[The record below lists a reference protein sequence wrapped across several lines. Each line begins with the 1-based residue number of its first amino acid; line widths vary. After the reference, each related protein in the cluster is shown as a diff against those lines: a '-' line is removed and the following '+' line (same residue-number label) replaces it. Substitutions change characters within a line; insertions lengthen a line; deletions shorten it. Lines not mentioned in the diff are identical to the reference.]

1 MAELLHR
8 LGAFS
13 ARHAWRVV
21 VAWIAALAAAVIAFL
36 LVGGS
41 LGTAITIPGTPT
53 DEVST
58 RLSAE
63 LPDAGGGTGLVVLH
77 TTDGQP
83 FTAAQQEEISAALQ
97 RASEVE
103 GVRQVIDP
111 FAVAAQRAGAEQQLT
126 GGRAQLDA
134 AKAQLAQGQA
144 QLDAAAAAGAP
155 AAALAP
161 QRQQLDAARG
171 QLDAQEAQLTA
182 GETQMRLAEGIRTVS
197 EDGSAAVATVA
208 FADAQMSVPT
218 TTKDG
223 VVAAIEATPIA
234 GVQADF
240 SSEITQNID
249 GLAGPGEIIGVA
261 IAAIVLLVMLGTL
274 IAAGL
279 PILTALV
286 GVGVGVAG
294 AMALSGV
301 VEMTSVTPILGLML
315 GLAVGIDYSLF
326 ILNRHRRQL
335 RAGLPVPESIALAN
349 GTSGNAVVFAGVTV
363 VIALV
368 ALNVTGIPFLGLMG
382 SVGAACVAVA
392 VLVAVTL
399 TPALLSLIGLRALP
413 KKARSRSHSHADAST
428 TPMSTGSA
436 VLRAVGGLVLLVV
449 VALPALALRLGLPDG
464 SSEPEDSTQYQ
475 AYSVVADKFGAGQ
488 NGTLVVVA
496 DLPAGLDEAAR
507 TAAQLQVAEQ
517 IGAFPSVSGVAPV
530 ATAPDGSFAVFQVV
544 PTEGPTSVA
553 TEELVRELRATAT
566 PFEPRTP
573 LAVAG
578 VPSGNI
584 DISATLADAL
594 PLYLGV
600 VVGLSLLIMILVFRS
615 ILVPVT
621 ATVGFVLSYFAAMGA
636 VVMIYQWG
644 WLGAVFGVH
653 DPGPVLNFLPTI
665 LVGILFG
672 LAMDYQLFLVS
683 GMREAYVHGS
693 PARLAV
699 KEGLQAGRAVVTAA
713 AIIMFSVFGGFVFSH
728 LAMVRPIGFGLAFG
742 VLLDAFVVRMLI
754 IPAVLH
760 LAGDAAW
767 WLPRWLD
774 RILPDV
780 DVEGAKLERTH
791 PTGAVPA
798 PRTETTSVDEPS
810 PLR

>member
-21 VAWIAALAAAVIAFL
+21 VAWIAVLAAAVVAFL
-36 LVGGS
+36 LVGGT

-53 DEVST
+53 DEVSK
-58 RLSAE
+58 RLTAE
-63 LPDAGGGTGLVVLH
+63 LPEAGGGTGLIVLH

-83 FTAAQQEEISAALQ
+83 FTPAQQQEISAALQ
-97 RASEVE
+97 RVTAVD

-111 FAVAAQRAGAEQQLT
+111 FAIAAQRAGAEQQLA
-126 GGRAQLDA
+126 GGRAQLDEA
-134 AKAQLAQGQA
+134 RAQLDRGQT
-144 QLDAAAAAGAP
+144 QLDAAGVP
-155 AAALAP
+155 ATAP
-161 QRQQLDAARG
+161 QRQQLDAGRA
-171 QLDAQEAQLTA
+171 QLDAQEARLAA
-182 GETQMRLAEGIRTVS
+182 GESQLRLAAGIRTVS

-218 TTKDG
+218 ATKDG
-223 VVAAIEATPIA
+223 VISAVEASPVA

-240 SSEITQNID
+240 SSEITQNVD
-249 GLAGPGEIIGVA
+249 GIAGPGEVIGVV

-274 IAAGL
+274 VAAGL
-279 PILTALV
+279 PILTALI

-335 RAGLPVPESIALAN
+335 RTGMSVPDSIALAN
-349 GTSGNAVVFAGVTV
+349 GTSGNAVVFAGFTV

-368 ALNVTGIPFLGLMG
+368 ALNVTGIGFLGLMG

-399 TPALLSLIGLRALP
+399 TPALLSLLGLRVLP
-413 KKARSRSHSHADAST
+413 RKARSRPTSHAAGSVA
-428 TPMSTGSA
+428 PMSTGGA
-436 VLRAVGGLVLLVV
+436 VARAVGGIALLVL

-464 SSEPEDSTQYQ
+464 SSEPQDSTQYQ

-496 DLPAGLDEAAR
+496 DLPAGLDEAAL
-507 TAAQLQVAEQ
+507 TAARAQVAEQ
-517 IGAFPSVSGVAPV
+517 IGAIPSVSAVAPV

-553 TEELVRELRATAT
+553 TEELVQRLRVTTTAV
-566 PFEPRTP
+566 EPSVP

-584 DISATLADAL
+584 DISAKLADAL

-615 ILVPVT
+615 VLVPVT

-644 WLGAVFGVH
+644 RLSAVFGVH

-699 KEGLQAGRAVVTAA
+699 KEGLHAGRAVVTAA

-742 VLLDAFVVRMLI
+742 VVLDAFVVRMLI

-780 DVEGAKLERTH
+780 DVEGAKLERRH
-791 PTGAVPA
+791 PMAAVPE
-798 PRTETTSVDEPS
+798 PRAESPRVTEPTPQ
-810 PLR
+810 P